1 MGCLFPPRL
10 SVRMCKPELV
20 TPKTPTPREK
30 KPLSDIDDQA
40 SLRYQ
45 MPGLWFYQPKT
56 AAASKLRNGG
66 DDDDDPA
73 SLIKD
78 GLAKA
83 LVYFYPLA
91 GRLFEGPNKKLT
103 VDCNGEG
110 VLFVRAEADLPLRKL
125 GRFVQSP
132 SPYLRKL
139 LHHVPGSDGITGA
152 PLLLIQVTR
161 FTCGG
166 FALGVRFNHTM
177 VDGYGLALFLKTV
190 CELATGAPEP
200 SVLPVWE
207 RQLLAAAN
215 SSPTTTQH
223 TVAPTS
229 TNMKFKLLDME
240 WWASVVVDF
249 EKMAARPRFFFFP
262 AILKPILAKRSFT
275 LTPQDIQALK
285 DQVLDEGFGKCTTF
299 EVISACLWKCRTVGL
314 QLHPDTTVTV
324 TFPSDIRGRSSVT
337 GLTLPRG
344 YYGNGIVMLSAA
356 ANAKVLCESPLSYAI
371 QLIREAKEKLNL
383 DYVKSVINFMVVNGR
398 PRMPVARNL
407 LVSDI
412 SRIGLE
418 KLDIGWGNAI
428 YAGGAMAAYGATF
441 LERPVST
448 ASVESSVLVP
458 IALPYISMLIFN
470 REFKKVALSSS
481 NKRPMRPS
489 IN

>member
-20 TPKTPTPREK
+20 TPKTPTPRQK

-56 AAASKLRNGG
+56 AASKLGNG
-66 DDDDDPA
+66 DDDDPA

-91 GRLFEGPNKKLT
+91 GRLFEGPNRKLS

-110 VLFVRAEADLPLRKL
+110 VLFVRAEANLPLRKL

-190 CELATGAPEP
+190 CELATGALEP

-207 RQLLAAAN
+207 RELLTAAAAD
-215 SSPTTTQH
+215 SSATTTTQH
-223 TVAPTS
+223 AVAPTNS
-229 TNMKFKLLDME
+229 KMRFKMLDME
-240 WWASVVVDF
+240 WWASVMVDF

-262 AILKPILAKRSFT
+262 AVLKPILTQRSFT
-275 LTPQDIQALK
+275 LTPQDIQAMK
-285 DQVLDEGFGKCTTF
+285 DQVLEEGFGKCSTF
-299 EVISACLWKCRTVGL
+299 EVICASLWRCRTVGL

-371 QLIREAKEKLNL
+371 QLIREAKEKLTL
-383 DYVKSVINFMVVNGR
+383 DYVKSVLNFMVVNGR

-418 KLDIGWGNAI
+418 KVDFGWGNAI

-441 LERPVST
+441 LERPAST

-470 REFKKVALSSS
+470 REFKKLAMSAS
-481 NKRPMRPS
+481 NKPVTPGS
-489 IN
+489 